1 MKSASSHKRQKE
13 LSVIVPAFNEEQSLP
28 SLVERLTKT
37 FKENNIDGEIIIV
50 NDGSTDKTQ
59 EIASDLSRKFKNIMV
74 IRHNRRKEKT
84 AALHTGFNNA
94 SGKLLAMI
102 DADLQYAPEDLT
114 KLLDKINEGYDI
126 VNGWRKNRKDSI
138 LRKMPSSFYNF
149 VSRFSFGM
157 KIHDFNSGL
166 KIFKREVF
174 EELELRIGTHRYL
187 LNIAHHK
194 GYRVSEV
201 EIQHFPRKQGKS
213 KYGASRMFWGLFD
226 LIALRL
232 QLAFTERPMALFGL
246 SGIILSLLGF
256 ITGSYVLALRIVYN
270 EPFDEHFALLLLT
283 VLLIIAGIQTLLF
296 GFIADQI
303 SSLKS
308 TINNNR
314 KWVQK

>member
-1 MKSASSHKRQKE
+1 MKNAYPHNKQKE
-13 LSVIVPAFNEEQSLP
+13 LSVIVPAYNEEQTLP
-28 SLVERLTKT
+28 SLVERLINT
-37 FKENNIDGEIIIV
+37 FKQNNIDGEIIIV

-59 EIASDLSRKFKNIMV
+59 EIATELSQKYKNI
-74 IRHNRRKEKT
+74 ILIQHNRRKEKT
-84 AALHTGFNNA
+84 AALHTGFKNA

-114 KLLDKINEGYDI
+114 KLLDKISEGYDV

-149 VSRFSFGM
+149 VSRLSFGM

-174 EELELRIGTHRYL
+174 EELELRLGTHRYL

-194 GYRVSEV
+194 GFRVGEV
-201 EIQHFPRKQGKS
+201 EVQHFPRKQGKS

-246 SGIILSLLGF
+246 SGIILSGLGF
-256 ITGSYVLALRIVYN
+256 ITGLYVLALRILYN

-283 VLLIIAGIQTLLF
+283 VLLIIAGIQAFLF
-296 GFIADQI
+296 GFIADMI
-303 SSLKS
+303 SSLRS
-308 TINNNR
+308 TIKNNNNE
-314 KWVQK
+314 K

>member
-1 MKSASSHKRQKE
+1 MKNIFSPERQRE
-13 LSVIVPAFNEEQSLP
+13 LSVIVPAYNEEQSLN
-28 SLVERLTKT
+28 SLVERLSNT
-37 FKENNIDGEIIIV
+37 FKKNNIDGEIIIV

-59 EIASDLSRKFKNIMV
+59 EIATDLSKKFENIIV
-74 IRHNRRKEKT
+74 IQHNRRKEKT
-84 AALHTGFNNA
+84 EALHTGFVNA

-114 KLLDKINEGYDI
+114 KLLDKLNEGYDV

-138 LRKMPSSFYNF
+138 IRKMPSSFYNA

-157 KIHDFNSGL
+157 KIHDFNSGF

-174 EELELRIGTHRYL
+174 EDLELRLGTHRYL

-194 GYRVSEV
+194 GYRVGEV
-201 EIQHFPRKQGKS
+201 EVIHFPRKKGKS
-213 KYGASRMFWGLFD
+213 KYGASRMFWGFFD

-246 SGIILSLLGF
+246 SGIILSGIGF
-256 ITGSYVLALRIVYN
+256 ITGAYVLALRILYN

-283 VLLIIAGIQTLLF
+283 VLFIIAGIQAFLF
-296 GFIADQI
+296 GFVADMI

-308 TINNNR
+308 TIKNNNN
-314 KWVQK
+314 

>member
-1 MKSASSHKRQKE
+1 MKSASSLERQRE
-13 LSVIVPAFNEEQSLP
+13 VSVIVPAYNEEQSLYQ
-28 SLVERLTKT
+28 LVERLTKT

-59 EIASDLSRKFKNIMV
+59 EIAMDLSQKLENIKV
-74 IRHNRRKEKT
+74 IRHNRRKQKT
-84 AALHTGFNNA
+84 AALHTGFVNA

-114 KLLDKINEGYDI
+114 KLLNKLNEGYDV
-126 VNGWRKNRKDSI
+126 VNGWRKNRRDSI
-138 LRKMPSSFYNF
+138 IRKMPSSFYNF
-149 VSRFSFGM
+149 VSRVSFGM
-157 KIHDFNSGL
+157 KIHDFNSGF

-174 EELELRIGTHRYL
+174 EELELRLGTHRYL

-194 GYRVSEV
+194 GYRVGEV
-201 EIQHFPRKQGKS
+201 EVQHFPREQGKS

-246 SGIILSLLGF
+246 SGVILSGIGF
-256 ITGSYVLALRIVYN
+256 IIGAYMLALRILYN
-270 EPFDEHFALLLLT
+270 EPFDEHIALLLLT
-283 VLLIIAGIQTLLF
+283 VLLVIAGIQAFLF
-296 GFIADQI
+296 GFVADMI

-308 TINNNR
+308 TINENNG
-314 KWVQK
+314 K